1 MRPEKAQ
8 DYAFYVQNSINFND
22 LTLTPGLRYEKYK
35 LKTYKGS
42 GANISKYSYEF
53 DKFMP
58 SFSFDYEIGAGFGV
72 FTSYSKVFSGP
83 EMMEAMAVNRAKDY
97 PVNKNLKA
105 TTGDNYEFGTRY
117 KAYISNDINLNLTA
131 KYFKSKYKN
140 LIAMHKNNASRIN
153 VGGAD
158 IDGFEVFARTNL
170 YNASLAFGYTKQDI
184 KYKDRVLQP
193 SKKEYYRS
201 DLLGHRDSGDKYT
214 FNAEYALSSFDLLF
228 GYNLLYFASQS
239 VDEAQGFEK
248 VNLPSY
254 CVSDFYVTYAPL
266 SGKFKGLEINAGIYN
281 AFDKAYSAHS
291 QRNKDFYDKSN
302 QFAEWEA
309 GRNFKINLSYKF

>member
-1 MRPEKAQ
+1 MHPEKAQ

-42 GANISKYSYEF
+42 GTNISKYSYEF
-53 DKFMP
+53 DKFTP

-83 EMMEAMAVNRAKDY
+83 EMMEAMAVNRVKDY

-117 KAYISNDINLNLTA
+117 KADISNDINLNLTA

-140 LIAMHKNNASRIN
+140 LIAMHKNNVSRIN

-170 YNASLAFGYTKQDI
+170 YNA
-184 KYKDRVLQP
+184 R
-193 SKKEYYRS
+193 
-201 DLLGHRDSGDKYT
+201 H
-214 FNAEYALSSFDLLF
+214 
-228 GYNLLYFASQS
+228 
-239 VDEAQGFEK
+239 K
-248 VNLPSY
+248 V
-254 CVSDFYVTYAPL
+254 
-266 SGKFKGLEINAGIYN
+266 
-281 AFDKAYSAHS
+281 
-291 QRNKDFYDKSN
+291 
-302 QFAEWEA
+302 
-309 GRNFKINLSYKF
+309 